1 MTNEFTCS
9 QCLKNFT
16 VLPGNYL
23 HAKRMEMVEGQEE
36 YAYLC
41 DKCMKNDL
49 LINENKPE
57 C

>member
-49 LINENKPE
+49 LINENKP
-57 C
+57 